1 MNQRTSIRHS
11 MPKQVLLR
19 QIIVGL
25 LITFV
30 VALLFSAA
38 GETADPLNDQVVV
51 EEVKENA

>member
-1 MNQRTSIRHS
+1 

-38 GETADPLNDQVVV
+38 GETADPLNYQVVV